1 MHGYPSDIS
10 REQFELVREDLENAK
25 RRTRPRQYDLYD
37 IFCAML
43 YILRGGIQ
51 WRMLPANYPRWEL
64 VYYYY
69 SVWSKADEQGIS
81 LLDRL
86 LKKLVK
92 TVRNDCLKK
101 DKTTLGIV
109 DAKSIKNADTA
120 EEKGY
125 DAGKKVS
132 GIKLH
137 IVVDTLGLPHA
148 LYVTRANV
156 TDRKG
161 AEEMIGFNSDSLS
174 AVKNFLVDGGYSG
187 DKFANTIK
195 RIHGATVEVVKRNEL
210 HLFKVLPMRWIVERS
225 FGWLEK
231 CRRLWKN
238 CERFLHTSL
247 EMTVLAFVALLL
259 RRF

>member
-1 MHGYPSDIS
+1 M
-10 REQFELVREDLENAK
+10 
-25 RRTRPRQYDLYD
+25 
-37 IFCAML
+37 
-43 YILRGGIQ
+43 
-51 WRMLPANYPRWEL
+51 
-64 VYYYY
+64 
-69 SVWSKADEQGIS
+69 
-81 LLDRL
+81 
-86 LKKLVK
+86 VK
-92 TVRNDCLKK
+92 MVRNDSLKK
-101 DKTTLGIV
+101 DKASLGIV

-148 LYVTRANV
+148 LHITCANV
-156 TDRKG
+156 TDRSG
-161 AEEMIGFNSDSLS
+161 ALEMIALHLEDLS
-174 AVKNFLVDGGYSG
+174 CVRNFLVDGGYSG
-187 DKFANTIK
+187 DKFASAVK
-195 RIHGATVEVVKRNEL
+195 EIHGASVEVVKRNEL
-210 HLFKVLPMRWIVERS
+210 HQFKVLPKRWIVERT

-238 CERFLHTSL
+238 CERKLHTSL